1 MRAFLPASFL
11 VAASLLGADGGV
23 APAPAN
29 RAVTAVPQTVT
40 LAAAIDQA
48 LARNLGLVITRLE
61 TARSL
66 DFVEQAE
73 ATFDPV
79 FGWSNRLS
87 GSQSSSDRQLGN
99 PSARDFSSD
108 ISLSRKFSW
117 GGTLTLGTG
126 MTRLWADGGSLN
138 STASSF
144 DLGTSLSYTQPL
156 LAGAGRAVTFP
167 R

>member
-79 FGWSNRLS
+79 FGW
-87 GSQSSSDRQLGN
+87 G
-99 PSARDFSSD
+99 
-108 ISLSRKFSW
+108 
-117 GGTLTLGTG
+117 
-126 MTRLWADGGSLN
+126 
-138 STASSF
+138 
-144 DLGTSLSYTQPL
+144 
-156 LAGAGRAVTFP
+156 V
-167 R
+167 